1 MYQYI
6 IPQFTV
12 WLCRVVDTVMRAG
25 GFKMGKFA
33 LGLASLAMAAKPKYD
48 IAGNSRSRL
57 MISQAVAMLRGGN
70 WTFVEDKWLLMPWET
85 VSAIGGCS
93 CASHMTAP
101 Q

>member
-33 LGLASLAMAAKPKYD
+33 LGLASLAAAAKPKYD

-57 MISQAVAMLRGGN
+57 MISRAAATLFCTDRSLQLHPVR
-70 WTFVEDKWLLMPWET
+70 LMSG
-85 VSAIGGCS
+85 SAS
-93 CASHMTAP
+93 SQRLTAR
-101 Q
+101 